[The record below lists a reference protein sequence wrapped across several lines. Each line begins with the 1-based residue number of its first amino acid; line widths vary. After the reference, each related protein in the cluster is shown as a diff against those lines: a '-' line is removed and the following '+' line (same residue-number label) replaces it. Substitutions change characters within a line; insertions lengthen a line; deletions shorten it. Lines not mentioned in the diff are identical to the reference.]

1 MAKDKIS
8 LMGDGRYSYSFNN
21 GNTNVFLT
29 KKPTPKIKKELKMA
43 FAEYRPSKS
52 KKNLSKTFTKF
63 KTLSNINQQDP
74 KAPKKYIA
82 FRMNQQNKKTGE
94 KRQVIVTTKDMFN
107 GKR

>member
-43 FAEYRPSKS
+43 FAKYRPSKS

-82 FRMNQQNKKTGE
+82 FRMHQQNKKTGE

>member
-1 MAKDKIS
+1 MAKDKVI

-21 GNTNVFLT
+21 GNTNVFLS
-29 KKPTPKIKKELKMA
+29 KKPDNKIKNELKMA
-43 FAEYRPSKS
+43 FKEYKPSRNQKS
-52 KKNLSKTFTKF
+52 LARTFSKF
-63 KTLSNINQQDP
+63 KSLQNINQQDP

-82 FRMNQQNKKTGE
+82 FRSNQFNKKTGE